1 MVPTFIY
8 GARLNRNGG
17 LGRPGTSDGRDGNIV
32 LVGIRN
38 FAPVALS
45 AYIISFLSRSRSEL
59 DMMIVA
65 GS

>member
-1 MVPTFIY
+1 MAPSFTY
-8 GARLNRNGG
+8 GAHINRNGG
-17 LGRPGTSDGRDGNIV
+17 LGRPGTSDGREGDIV

-45 AYIISFLSRSRSEL
+45 AYIISFLSRSHSEL

>member
-1 MVPTFIY
+1 MVLSFIY
-8 GARLNRNGG
+8 GAHLNRNGG
-17 LGRPGTSDGRDGNIV
+17 LGRPGTSDGREDNIV
-32 LVGIRN
+32 LVGIRD

-45 AYIISFLSRSRSEL
+45 AYIISFLSRSHSEL